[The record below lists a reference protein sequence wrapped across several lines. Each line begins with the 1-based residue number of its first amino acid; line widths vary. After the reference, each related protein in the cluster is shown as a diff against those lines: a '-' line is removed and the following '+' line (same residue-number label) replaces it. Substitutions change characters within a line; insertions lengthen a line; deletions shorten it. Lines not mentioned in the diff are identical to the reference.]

1 MTEVRTE
8 VHLSGEKIA
17 ERVGEIQSA
26 ANGRELLVRTF
37 SVHAEA
43 GDGRTIN
50 VRVVPFNE
58 VADVADPPDF
68 KPYKEQF
75 MPGAF
80 ARNEPH
86 AHRIRLRSDHAAL
99 DENGGRKSGTSGI
112 VGNGV
117 KLTETAGGYEGEFK
131 FLDTPDAMTAREL
144 VLNGGYDGV
153 SAEFLPIKSVRTN
166 DGIVQRQVAHLD
178 SVALATGPAYSTATI
193 LSLREEQIVDE
204 SMLPPP
210 PDLEIL
216 ERCAELGVDLPEGMA
231 ILLSRSYTEQPW
243 DGSSG
248 RYDTPEAYCNAAAI
262 DLNAG
267 GTKIKDNCHLPYK
280 EPSGEINI
288 NGVKAALS
296 RIGQG
301 YPNDATPAQRD
312 EARAK
317 LEKILATFNSMSS
330 ST

>member
-1 MTEVRTE
+1 MTEVVE
-8 VHLSGEKIA
+8 EAK
-17 ERVGEIQSA
+17 VGRDI
-26 ANGRELLVRTF
+26 LVRTF
-37 SVHAEA
+37 AIQAQA

-68 KPYKEQF
+68 RPYKEQF

-112 VGNGV
+112 VGTGV
-117 KLTETAGGYEGEFK
+117 KLTQSEGGYEGEFR

-144 VLNGGYDGV
+144 VLSGGYDGV
-153 SAEFLPIKSVRTN
+153 SAEFLPIKSVRTK

-178 SVALATGPAYSTATI
+178 SVALATGPAYSGASI

-210 PDLEIL
+210 PNLALI
-216 ERCAELGVDLPEGMA
+216 ERCADLGIDLPEGMA
-231 ILLSRSYTEQPW
+231 ILLSRAYTETSW
-243 DGSSG
+243 DGSAS
-248 RYDTPEAYCNAAAI
+248 RWDTPEAYCAAAAI
-262 DLNAG
+262 DLNPAG
-267 GTKIKDNCHLPYK
+267 GPKTKDRCHLPFK
-280 EPSGEINI
+280 EPGSGAINV
-288 NGVKAALS
+288 NGVRAALS

-301 YPNDATPAQRD
+301 FPNDATQAQRD
-312 EARAK
+312 AAK
-317 LEKILATFNSMSS
+317 SRLEKILSAFNSTSS
-330 ST
+330 STS

>member
-1 MTEVRTE
+1 MTEVVE
-8 VHLSGEKIA
+8 EAK
-17 ERVGEIQSA
+17 VGRDI
-26 ANGRELLVRTF
+26 LVRTF
-37 SVHAEA
+37 AVQAEA

-112 VGNGV
+112 VGTGV
-117 KLTETAGGYEGEFK
+117 KLTQTDGGYEGEFK

-166 DGIVQRQVAHLD
+166 EGIVQRQVAHLD
-178 SVALATGPAYSTATI
+178 SVALATGPAYSTAKI
-193 LSLREEQIVDE
+193 LSLREEQIIDE
-204 SMLPPP
+204 SLLPPA
-210 PDLEIL
+210 PDLELL
-216 ERCAELGVDLPEGMA
+216 ERCLDLGIDLPESMA
-231 ILLSRSYTEQPW
+231 MLLARAYTEQPW
-243 DGSSG
+243 DGAAS
-248 RYDTPEAYCNAAAI
+248 RWDTPEAYCSAAAI
-262 DLNAG
+262 DLNSPG
-267 GTKIKDNCHLPYK
+267 GPKTKDRCHLPYK
-280 EPSGEINI
+280 EPGSGAINV
-288 NGVKAALS
+288 NGVRAALS

-301 YPNDATPAQRD
+301 FPSDATQAQRD
-312 EARAK
+312 AAEIRLK
-317 LEKILATFNSMSS
+317 KILDTFSSTSS

>member
-1 MTEVRTE
+1 MTEVVE
-8 VHLSGEKIA
+8 EAK
-17 ERVGEIQSA
+17 VGRDI
-26 ANGRELLVRTF
+26 LVRTF
-37 SVHAEA
+37 VVQAHA

-68 KPYKEQF
+68 RPYKEQF

-99 DENGGRKSGTSGI
+99 DENGGRKSGTLGI
-112 VGNGV
+112 VGTGV
-117 KLTETAGGYEGEFK
+117 KLTETADGYEGEFK
-131 FLDTPDAMTAREL
+131 FLDTQEALTAREL

-153 SAEFLPIKSVRTN
+153 SAEFLPIRSKRTS

-178 SVALATGPAYSTATI
+178 SVALATGPAYSTASI

-204 SMLPPP
+204 EMLPPP
-210 PDLEIL
+210 PNLAIV
-216 ERCAELGVDLPEGMA
+216 ERCAELGIDLPEGMA
-231 ILLSRSYTEQPW
+231 ILLSRAYTEQPW
-243 DGSSG
+243 DGAES
-248 RYDTPEAYCNAAAI
+248 RWDTPEAYCAAAAI
-262 DLNAG
+262 DLNGAG
-267 GTKIKDNCHLPYK
+267 GPKTKARCHLPFK
-280 EPSGEINI
+280 EPSGAINV
-288 NGVKAALS
+288 NGVRAALS

-301 YPNDATPAQRD
+301 FPQDATQAQRD
-312 EARAK
+312 AAK
-317 LEKILATFNSMSS
+317 SRLEKILGAFNSTSS

>member
-1 MTEVRTE
+1 MTEVVE
-8 VHLSGEKIA
+8 EAK
-17 ERVGEIQSA
+17 VGRDI
-26 ANGRELLVRTF
+26 LVRTF
-37 SVHAEA
+37 AVQAEA

-80 ARNEPH
+80 ARNVPH

-99 DENGGRKSGTSGI
+99 DDNGGRKSGTAGI
-112 VGNGV
+112 VGTG
-117 KLTETAGGYEGEFK
+117 KTLTETDGGYEGEFQ

-153 SAEFLPIKSVRTN
+153 SAEFLPIKSAWV
-166 DGIVQRQVAHLD
+166 DGVKQRQVAHLD
-178 SVALATGPAYSTATI
+178 SVALATGPAYSSAAI

-210 PDLEIL
+210 PNIAIV
-216 ERCAELGVDLPEGMA
+216 ERCAELGIDLPEGMA

-243 DGSSG
+243 DGSAG
-248 RYDTPEAYCNAAAI
+248 RYDTPEAYCNAVAI
-262 DLNAG
+262 DLNIAG
-267 GTKIKDNCHLPYK
+267 AAKTKDRCHLPYK
-280 EPSGEINI
+280 EPSGEINV

-301 YPNDATPAQRD
+301 YPNDATQAQRD
-312 EARAK
+312 EAKAK
-317 LEKILATFNSMSS
+317 LEKILGAFNSMSS
-330 ST
+330 TT

>member
-1 MTEVRTE
+1 MMSEVVE
-8 VHLSGEKIA
+8 EAK
-17 ERVGEIQSA
+17 VGRDI
-26 ANGRELLVRTF
+26 LVRTF
-37 SVHAEA
+37 AVHAEP

-99 DENGGRKSGTSGI
+99 DESGGRKSGTSGI
-112 VGNGV
+112 VGTGV
-117 KLTETAGGYEGEFK
+117 KLTQGDDGYDAEFK

-153 SAEFLPIKSVRTN
+153 SAEFLPIRSTRTS

-178 SVALATGPAYSTATI
+178 SVALATGPAYSNAAI

-204 SMLPPP
+204 ELLPPP
-210 PDLEIL
+210 PNLAII
-216 ERCAELGVDLPEGMA
+216 ERCAELGIDLPEGMA
-231 ILLSRSYTEQPW
+231 ILLARAYTEQPW
-243 DGSSG
+243 DGAESRWDS
-248 RYDTPEAYCNAAAI
+248 PEAYCAAAAI
-262 DLNAG
+262 DLNGAG
-267 GTKIKDNCHLPYK
+267 GPKTKARCHLPFK
-280 EPSGEINI
+280 EPGSGAINV

-301 YPNDATPAQRD
+301 FPNDATQAQRD
-312 EARAK
+312 AARAR
-317 LEKILATFNSMSS
+317 LEKILTSFNSTSS

>member
-1 MTEVRTE
+1 MSEVVE
-8 VHLSGEKIA
+8 EAK
-17 ERVGEIQSA
+17 VGRDI
-26 ANGRELLVRTF
+26 LVRTF
-37 SVHAEA
+37 AVQAQA

-50 VRVVPFNE
+50 VRVVPFDE

-80 ARNEPH
+80 ARNVPH
-86 AHRIRLRSDHAAL
+86 AHRIRLRSDHNAL

-112 VGNGV
+112 VGTG
-117 KLTETAGGYEGEFK
+117 KALTETAGGYEGEFQ

-153 SAEFLPIKSVRTN
+153 SAEFLPIRSVRTN

-178 SVALATGPAYSTATI
+178 SVALATGPAYTNASI
-193 LSLREEQIVDE
+193 LSLREEQIMDE
-204 SMLPPP
+204 SMQPPAP
-210 PDLEIL
+210 NKALL
-216 ERCAELGVDLPEGMA
+216 ERCAELGIDLPEGMA
-231 ILLSRSYTEQPW
+231 ILLSRSYTEIAW
-243 DGSSG
+243 DGSAG
-248 RYDTPEAYCNAAAI
+248 RYDTPEAYCSAAAL
-262 DLNAG
+262 DLNPSG
-267 GTKIKDNCHLPYK
+267 GPKTKDNCHLPYK
-280 EPSGEINI
+280 EPSGEINV

-301 YPNDATPAQRD
+301 FPNDATPAQRD
-312 EARAK
+312 SARAK
-317 LEKILATFNSMSS
+317 LEKILASYNSMSS

>member
-1 MTEVRTE
+1 MSEVVE
-8 VHLSGEKIA
+8 EAK
-17 ERVGEIQSA
+17 VGRDI
-26 ANGRELLVRTF
+26 LVRTF
-37 SVHAEA
+37 AVQAQP

-86 AHRIRLRSDHAAL
+86 AHRIRLRSDHLAL

-112 VGNGV
+112 VGTG
-117 KLTETAGGYEGEFK
+117 KSLTETPSGYEGEFQ
-131 FLDTPDAMTAREL
+131 FLDTEQAMTAREL

-153 SAEFLPIKSVRTN
+153 SAEFLPIKSAWVN
-166 DGIVQRQVAHLD
+166 GVKQRQVAHLD
-178 SVALATGPAYSTATI
+178 SVALATGPAYSSAAI

-204 SMLPPP
+204 SMQPPVP
-210 PDLEIL
+210 NKALL
-216 ERCAELGVDLPEGMA
+216 ERCAELGIDLPEGMA
-231 ILLSRSYTEQPW
+231 ILLSRSYTEIAW
-243 DGSSG
+243 DGSAG
-248 RYDTPEAYCNAAAI
+248 RWDTPEAYCSAVAI
-262 DLNAG
+262 NLNRSG
-267 GTKIKDNCHLPYK
+267 GTVTKENCHLPYK
-280 EPSGEINI
+280 EPSGEINV

-312 EARAK
+312 SAKAK

-330 ST
+330 TT

>member
-1 MTEVRTE
+1 MTEVVE
-8 VHLSGEKIA
+8 EAK
-17 ERVGEIQSA
+17 VGRDI
-26 ANGRELLVRTF
+26 LVRTF
-37 SVHAEA
+37 AVQAEA

-58 VADVADPPDF
+58 VADVADPPEF

-112 VGNGV
+112 VGTGV
-117 KLTETAGGYEGEFK
+117 KLTQTADGYEGEFK

-153 SAEFLPIKSVRTN
+153 SAEFLPIRSVRTST
-166 DGIVQRQVAHLD
+166 GVVQRQVAHLD
-178 SVALATGPAYSTATI
+178 SVALATGPAYSNAAI

-204 SMLPPP
+204 ALMPPP
-210 PDLEIL
+210 PNKEIL
-216 ERCAELGVDLPEGMA
+216 ERCAELGVELPEGMA
-231 ILLSRSYTEQPW
+231 ILLSRAYTDAQW
-243 DGSSG
+243 DGSES
-248 RYDTPEAYCNAAAI
+248 RWDTAEAYCAASAI
-262 DLNAG
+262 DLNT
-267 GTKIKDNCHLPYK
+267 GTGPKTKDACHLPFK
-280 EPSGEINI
+280 EPTGEINV
-288 NGVKAALS
+288 NGVRAALA

-301 YPNDATPAQRD
+301 DPTDATQEQRD
-312 EARAK
+312 AAK
-317 LEKILATFNSMSS
+317 SRLEKILASFNSMSS
-330 ST
+330 TTS

>member
-1 MTEVRTE
+1 MTEVVE
-8 VHLSGEKIA
+8 EAK
-17 ERVGEIQSA
+17 VGRDI
-26 ANGRELLVRTF
+26 LVRTF
-37 SVHAEA
+37 SVQAHA

-50 VRVVPFNE
+50 VRVVPFDE

-75 MPGAF
+75 MRGAF
-80 ARNEPH
+80 ARNVPH

-112 VGNGV
+112 VGTG
-117 KLTETAGGYEGEFK
+117 KSLTETDGGYEGEFT
-131 FLDTPDAMTAREL
+131 FLETPDAMTAREL

-178 SVALATGPAYSTATI
+178 SVALATGPAYSTARI

-210 PDLEIL
+210 PNKELL
-216 ERCAELGVDLPEGMA
+216 ERCAELGVELPEGMA
-231 ILLSRSYTEQPW
+231 ILLSRSYVETAW
-243 DGSSG
+243 DGSAG
-248 RYDTPEAYCNAAAI
+248 RYDTPEAYCAAAAI
-262 DLNAG
+262 DLNPSG
-267 GTKIKDNCHLPYK
+267 GPKTKDNCHLPYK
-280 EPSGEINI
+280 EPSGEINV

-301 YPNDATPAQRD
+301 FPNDATPAQRD
-312 EARAK
+312 SARAK
-317 LEKILATFNSMSS
+317 LEKILASYNSMSS

>member
-1 MTEVRTE
+1 MTEVVE
-8 VHLSGEKIA
+8 EAK
-17 ERVGEIQSA
+17 VGRDI
-26 ANGRELLVRTF
+26 LVRTF
-37 SVHAEA
+37 AVQAEA

-80 ARNEPH
+80 ARNVPH

-117 KLTETAGGYEGEFK
+117 KLTETDGGYEGEFK

-153 SAEFLPIKSVRTN
+153 SAEFLPIKSMRTG

-178 SVALATGPAYSTATI
+178 SVALATGPAYSSAAI

-204 SMLPPP
+204 IVDKSMLPPP
-210 PDLEIL
+210 PDPALL
-216 ERCAELGVDLPEGMA
+216 ERCAELGIELPEDMA
-231 ILLSRSYTEQPW
+231 ILLARSYTDAPW
-243 DGSSG
+243 DGSES
-248 RYDTPEAYCNAAAI
+248 RWDTPEAYCNAAAI
-262 DLNAG
+262 DLNTAG
-267 GTKIKDNCHLPYK
+267 MAKTKARCHLPFK
-280 EPSGEINI
+280 EPSGEINVG
-288 NGVKAALS
+288 GVRAALS
-296 RIGQG
+296 EIGKG
-301 YPNDATPAQRD
+301 NPLDATQAQRD
-312 EARAK
+312 AAEVRLK
-317 LEKILATFNSMSS
+317 RILDAFNSTSS

>member
-1 MTEVRTE
+1 MSEVVE
-8 VHLSGEKIA
+8 EAK
-17 ERVGEIQSA
+17 VGRDI
-26 ANGRELLVRTF
+26 LVRTF
-37 SVHAEA
+37 AVQAQA

-99 DENGGRKSGTSGI
+99 DADGGRKSGTSGI
-112 VGNGV
+112 VGTGV
-117 KLTETAGGYEGEFK
+117 KLTETDGGYEGEFK

-153 SAEFLPIKSVRTN
+153 SAEFLPIKSMRTK

-178 SVALATGPAYSTATI
+178 SVALAAGPAYSNASI

-204 SMLPPP
+204 SLLPPP
-210 PDLEIL
+210 PNLAIV
-216 ERCAELGVDLPEGMA
+216 ERCAELGIDLPEGMA
-231 ILLSRSYTEQPW
+231 ILLSRAYTEMPW
-243 DGSSG
+243 DGAAS
-248 RYDTPEAYCNAAAI
+248 RWDTPEAYCNAAAI
-262 DLNAG
+262 DLNTAG
-267 GTKIKDNCHLPYK
+267 GAKTKDRCHLPFK
-280 EPSGEINI
+280 EPGSGAINV
-288 NGVKAALS
+288 NGVRAALS

-301 YPNDATPAQRD
+301 FPQDATQPQRD
-312 EARAK
+312 AAKAR
-317 LEKILATFNSMSS
+317 LEKILGAFNSTS
-330 ST
+330 STSA

>member
-1 MTEVRTE
+1 MTEVVE
-8 VHLSGEKIA
+8 EAK
-17 ERVGEIQSA
+17 VGRDI
-26 ANGRELLVRTF
+26 LVRTF
-37 SVHAEA
+37 AVQAQA

-99 DENGGRKSGTSGI
+99 DENGGRKSGTLGI
-112 VGNGV
+112 VGTGV
-117 KLTETAGGYEGEFK
+117 KLTETDGGYEGEFK

-153 SAEFLPIKSVRTN
+153 SAEFLPIRSKRTS

-178 SVALATGPAYSTATI
+178 SVALATGPAYANAAI

-204 SMLPPP
+204 ELMPPP
-210 PDLEIL
+210 VNPALL
-216 ERCAELGVDLPEGMA
+216 ERCADLGIDLPEGMA
-231 ILLSRSYTEQPW
+231 ILLARAYTEAPW
-243 DGSSG
+243 DGSEG
-248 RYDTPEAYCNAAAI
+248 RYDTPEAYCNAVAI
-262 DLNAG
+262 DLNIAG
-267 GTKIKDNCHLPYK
+267 APKVKARCHLPFK
-280 EPSGEINI
+280 EPSGEINV
-288 NGVKAALS
+288 NGVRAALS

-301 YPNDATPAQRD
+301 YPNDATQAQRD
-312 EARAK
+312 GAKAR
-317 LEKILATFNSMSS
+317 LEKILGAFNSTSS

>member
-1 MTEVRTE
+1 MTEVLE
-8 VHLSGEKIA
+8 EAK
-17 ERVGEIQSA
+17 VGRDI
-26 ANGRELLVRTF
+26 LVRTF
-37 SVHAEA
+37 AVQAQA

-86 AHRIRLRSDHAAL
+86 AHRIRLRSDHNAL
-99 DENGGRKSGTSGI
+99 DGNGSRKPGVSGI
-112 VGNGV
+112 VGTGV
-117 KLTETAGGYEGEFK
+117 KLTQTDGGYEGEFK

-153 SAEFLPIKSVRTN
+153 SAEFLPIKSVRTG
-166 DGIVQRQVAHLD
+166 DGVVQRQVAHLD
-178 SVALATGPAYSTATI
+178 SVALATGPAYSNAQI

-210 PDLEIL
+210 PNLALI
-216 ERCAELGVDLPEGMA
+216 ERCADLGIDLPEGMA
-231 ILLSRSYTEQPW
+231 ILLSRAYTEQSW
-243 DGSSG
+243 DGSES
-248 RYDTPEAYCNAAAI
+248 RWDTAEAYCAAAAI
-262 DLNAG
+262 DLNPAG
-267 GTKIKDNCHLPYK
+267 GPKTKSRCHLPFK
-280 EPSGEINI
+280 EPGSGTINV
-288 NGVKAALS
+288 NGVRAALS

-301 YPNDATPAQRD
+301 FPSDATQGQRD
-312 EARAK
+312 AAKAR
-317 LEKILATFNSMSS
+317 LEKILAAFNSTSS